1 MTLALA
7 VGCATGLGVFLVI
20 AGLIRSEPTPSTDS
34 STGLWTTLRRWWET
48 QSRLRKTWLTGSL
61 TAGALAAVIWGWPLA
76 IVLVPAALVIIPSL
90 LAAPPQREIDTL
102 AGLDRWVRLLAT
114 SISAG
119 RSIRDAIFSTRRQV
133 SPVLR
138 EPVARLCL
146 RLDQRWTMRDALW
159 AMADELQ
166 SADADAVVA
175 ALAIAASRGGAGARA
190 TLSALSDNI
199 QDRLRALRE
208 IAAERAKPRAV
219 VRQVTIIT
227 LSVLGAALLLNPS
240 FFSAYRTPL
249 GQVIAVALAFAY
261 LGCLLML
268 RRKTVPPMAPRFLRP
283 AS

>member
-1 MTLALA
+1 MMLALA
-7 VGCATGLGVFLVI
+7 AGCATGLGAFLII
-20 AGLIRSEPTPSTDS
+20 AGLIRSESRQSTDS

-48 QSRLRKTWLTGSL
+48 QSRLRKTWLLGSL
-61 TAGALAAVIWGWPLA
+61 AAGVLATVIWGWPLA
-76 IVLVPAALVIIPSL
+76 IVLVPATLIIIPSL
-90 LAAPPQREIDTL
+90 LSAPPQREIDTL

-119 RSIRDAIFSTRRQV
+119 KSIRDAIFSTRRQV
-133 SPVLR
+133 SPTLR
-138 EPVARLCL
+138 DPVARLCL

-175 ALAIAASRGGAGARA
+175 ALAIASSRGGAGARA

-219 VRQVTIIT
+219 VRQVTLIT
-227 LSVLGAALLLNPS
+227 LSVLGAALLLNPV

-249 GQVIAVALAFAY
+249 GQVIAATLAFAY

-268 RRKTVPPMAPRFLRP
+268 RRKTVPAMAPRFLRS
-283 AS
+283 AT